1 MTPTKLTIFIV
12 DDNCYAH
19 CSYSA
24 MSELTLYTGQPA
36 VSRVRPLQGSPSRS
50 QHMQWPKTAVPS
62 VLTTATQL
70 PYYLGSLLS
79 HTQHRPSLPYREMG
93 RRKP

>member
-1 MTPTKLTIFIV
+1 
-12 DDNCYAH
+12 
-19 CSYSA
+19 

-50 QHMQWPKTAVPS
+50 RHMQWPKTAVPS

-70 PYYLGSLLS
+70 PYTCLLIYLSLKADSAYLGSLLS
-79 HTQHRPSLPYREMG
+79 HTTPAQPTLYYLPYREMG
-93 RRKP
+93 RKKP